1 MSADPRHRW
10 QVFSAP
16 WPGVHGV
23 CIDTA
28 RHYARHWHDAF
39 CVGLVEHGAQTSV
52 SGRGQVDAY
61 AGDLI
66 TCNPGE
72 VHDGRPLGG
81 TCRRWRLLA
90 IEPSGMAAVSFSPAR
105 GGRATFEITQPVI
118 RDVEMR
124 AAFLT
129 LLGRIDRWQQAHTG
143 RDALRLACDEALV
156 DTMALMATRYTA
168 TPPEEGAE
176 GQIKHVRDRLA
187 DETSESPT
195 LACLAAMTGMSQY
208 QLVRRFKAV
217 YGMPPHA
224 WLLQLRAERAR
235 WLICNGAALAQA
247 AATCGFADQSHISR
261 IFMRKFGFTPGAWR
275 RATTQGTSSDKHE
288 LPQHHLDSLR
298 RPQSADSLQE
308 HHSRRATAAAHSR
321 ARWLKSRHVPV
332 LFAPD
337 AG

>member
-1 MSADPRHRW
+1 
-10 QVFSAP
+10 
-16 WPGVHGV
+16 
-23 CIDTA
+23 
-28 RHYARHWHDAF
+28 
-39 CVGLVEHGAQTSV
+39 
-52 SGRGQVDAY
+52 
-61 AGDLI
+61 
-66 TCNPGE
+66 
-72 VHDGRPLGG
+72 
-81 TCRRWRLLA
+81 
-90 IEPSGMAAVSFSPAR
+90 MAAVSFSPAR

-168 TPPEEGAE
+168 TPPDGAE

-187 DETSESPT
+187 DETCESPT
-195 LACLAAMTGMSQY
+195 LAGLAAMTGMSQY

-247 AATCGFADQSHISR
+247 AATCGFADQSHLSR

-275 RATTQGTSSDKHE
+275 RATTQRTSFDKHE

-298 RPQSADSLQE
+298 RPQSADF
-308 HHSRRATAAAHSR
+308 AARTFKTRHRGCTLTRQVAEVEAR
-321 ARWLKSRHVPV
+321 ARALRS
-332 LFAPD
+332 
-337 AG
+337 